1 MAVVIIDDLN
11 EVEDVFEL
19 MTYLA
24 RALESGDVERLLEE
38 GTITLTKGPGPSAN
52 QVADIVRLDLE
63 DEECEVPWH
72 REACSCVADAA
83 ATDPR
88 QGTIIDAERHDGPVP
103 YLPCPMQGLHASLS
117 ECWACWSDVH
127 RGAIA
132 AAEALIDFGVS
143 R

>member
-11 EVEDVFEL
+11 EVQDVFEL

-24 RALESGDVERLLEE
+24 RTLESGDVERLLKK

-52 QVADIVRLDLE
+52 QVADLVRLDLE
-63 DEECEVPWH
+63 EEECEVPGH
-72 REACSCVADAA
+72 REACSCVADAS

-88 QGTIIDAERHDGPVP
+88 QGIIIDVERREGPVP
-103 YLPCPMQGLHASLS
+103 YIPCIMQGLQASLS
-117 ECWACWSDVH
+117 DCWACWSDVH

-132 AAEALIDFGVS
+132 AADALTDFGV
-143 R
+143 RR

>member
-11 EVEDVFEL
+11 EVENVFEL

-52 QVADIVRLDLE
+52 QVADMVRLDRE
-63 DEECEVPWH
+63 DEQCEVPGH
-72 REACSCVADAA
+72 RDACSCVADAA
-83 ATDPR
+83 ATTD
-88 QGTIIDAERHDGPVP
+88 
-103 YLPCPMQGLHASLS
+103 
-117 ECWACWSDVH
+117 
-127 RGAIA
+127 
-132 AAEALIDFGVS
+132 ALIHFGVS